1 MVIVA
6 VQNALESLDRGFQ
19 LHIDAGSAGKGF
31 GHMERLRQETLDT
44 TRTSHDKL
52 VVVGQFVHTEDGD
65 DVLKLFV
72 LLQHLLHAASHAV
85 VLFTHNVGVKNT
97 GGGVKRVH
105 GGVNAKFRNLTGK
118 HERTVKVREGGRRSR
133 VGQVVGGDVY
143 GLHRGDGP
151 LLVEV
156 IRSCSEPRSVPRV
169 ADTPQRRAYGRAEPT
184 LPNQPG

>member
-1 MVIVA
+1 MA
-6 VQNALESLDRGFQ
+6 
-19 LHIDAGSAGKGF
+19 
-31 GHMERLRQETLDT
+31 
-44 TRTSHDKL
+44 
-52 VVVGQFVHTEDGD
+52 D

-85 VLFTHNVGVKNT
+85 VLFTHNIGVKNT

-105 GGVNAKFRNLTGK
+105 GGVNAQFRNLTGK

-133 VGQVVGGDVY
+133 VGQVVGGTYTACTEVMD
-143 GLHRGDGP
+143 P

-169 ADTPQRRAYGRAEPT
+169 G
-184 LPNQPG
+184 